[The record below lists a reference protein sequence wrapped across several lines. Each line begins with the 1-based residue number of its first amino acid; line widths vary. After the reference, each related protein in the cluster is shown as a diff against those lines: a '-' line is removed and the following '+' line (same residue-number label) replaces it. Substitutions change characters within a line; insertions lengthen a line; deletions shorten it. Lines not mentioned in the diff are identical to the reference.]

1 MLSRVA
7 ERLYWSARYLE
18 RVENIAR
25 LLSVYDDLLFDLP
38 RDINISWFN
47 LIEINGSTK
56 EFKEIHDERSERSVV
71 KFLLAD
77 AKNPNSMLSSLRMV
91 RENIRTTRDVV
102 PGETWELIN
111 ELDLF
116 AKKNIH
122 LGINRSDRHAYLNTV
137 IEGCQKIIGLLASA
151 MSRDA
156 GWSFMIM
163 GRYLERTDMNTRI
176 IDSGISVMMQ
186 SQVEE
191 QVRLGQIVWS
201 KVLKSQS
208 GYLNYRR
215 SVRTSVTGA
224 MAVSFMMTDAHFPR
238 SQLFCLNQ
246 IKSAA
251 EHLPRSNQIMDEVDT
266 LISRI
271 HGVDRSE
278 DLNVQF
284 SIYLNDIQLDIISLH
299 KEISQNWFNFEQG
312 TAA

>member
-38 RDINISWFN
+38 RGINISWYN
-47 LIEINGSTK
+47 LIEINGSIN
-56 EFKEIHDERSERSVV
+56 EFKDLYQDKSERSIV
-71 KFLLAD
+71 KYLLCD
-77 AKNPNSMLSSLRMV
+77 TENPNSMLSSLRMV

-102 PGETWELIN
+102 PSETWEFIN
-111 ELDLF
+111 ELDIF
-116 AKKNIH
+116 AKKNIYR
-122 LGINRSDRHAYLNTV
+122 GISRSDRHEYLNTV
-137 IEGCQKIIGLLASA
+137 IEGCQKIIGLLTGA

-156 GWSFMIM
+156 GWSFFIL
-163 GRYLERTDMNTRI
+163 GRYIERADMNTRVL
-176 IDSGISVMMQ
+176 DSAISLMMQ
-186 SQVEE
+186 SQADE
-191 QVRLGQIVWS
+191 QVMLGQVVWS

-224 MAVSFMMTDAHFPR
+224 MAATYLMTEPNFPR
-238 SQLFCLNQ
+238 SQLFCLKQ
-246 IKSAA
+246 IKNAA
-251 EHLPRSNQIMDEVDT
+251 EYLPRANQIMDQVDG
-266 LISRI
+266 LISRT

-278 DLNVQF
+278 DLNYEF
-284 SIYLNDIQLDIISLH
+284 SAYLNDIQLEIISLH
-299 KEISQNWFNFEQG
+299 QEISENWFNFDQG